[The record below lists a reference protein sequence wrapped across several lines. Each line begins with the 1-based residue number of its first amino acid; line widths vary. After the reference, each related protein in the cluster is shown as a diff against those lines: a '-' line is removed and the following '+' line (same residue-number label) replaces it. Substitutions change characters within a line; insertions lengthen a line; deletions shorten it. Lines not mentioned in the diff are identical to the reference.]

1 MKRKI
6 TGIFCL
12 LMALLLV
19 FTACGS
25 GDPALVGTW
34 ECNYEITEL
43 LSDYWQEQGIDLK
56 TEEKLYVQLELVF
69 TKDSC
74 SMYCDAAD
82 TAALTEHYFDVV
94 LAELVEM
101 VYTAEAENGR
111 SRAEA
116 DAYYAAMD
124 TSIEA
129 LCETLLTKPRAMVE
143 EFMAESEALERGVY
157 RTENGE
163 LYMEANEADLRNATE
178 HLHYSISGNALTLEF
193 GDQILSFEKK

>member
-1 MKRKI
+1 MKQRI

-12 LMALLLV
+12 LMVLLLAL
-19 FTACGS
+19 TACGS

-34 ECNYEITEL
+34 ECNYDMTEL

-56 TEEKLYVQLELVF
+56 TKERLCIQLELVF

-74 SMYCDAAD
+74 SMYCDTAD
-82 TAALTEHYFDVV
+82 TAALTEHYFDAV
-94 LAELVEM
+94 LAELAEM

-116 DAYYAAMD
+116 DAYYASMD

-129 LCETLLTKPRAMVE
+129 QCEMLLTEPRAMVE
-143 EFMAESEALERGVY
+143 EFMAESEALENGVY
-157 RTENGE
+157 RAENGE
-163 LYMEANEADLRNATE
+163 LYMEANKADLRNATE
-178 HLHYSISGNALTLEF
+178 HLHYSISGNALTLDF
-193 GDQILSFEKK
+193 GDQILTFEKK